1 VALELNNSVNVAADY
16 AWTAQGTSHAF
27 RDWDVLLH
35 GLEPSWRQ
43 RAFAD
48 GQMDWLVRG
57 SYRLLRWLRVKDAA
71 VKVAGVDLMLHTLY
85 LLTCYISAHEAA
97 QHEVEEVYGAEGT
110 YFADEAAVVKKE
122 SSEAIEHAKRYLD
135 RLRRI
140 DVPLSAPGNPPTF
153 APMEVG
159 QLGGQAAP
167 QPAKGQP
174 TPLPASGRLADGVR
188 AKQAAHLILFWLE
201 SYVHELHHEGCLDE
215 ADEARLLDEVHR
227 DRQALLRARIMPS
240 FRQHELAA
248 IIQQQVVIHRDM
260 VEERLRATG
269 ASAPDDKVLS
279 SEEASDR
286 EQRRNNMRMR
296 EEEER
301 ALLLRFGSHL

>member
-1 VALELNNSVNVAADY
+1 
-16 AWTAQGTSHAF
+16 
-27 RDWDVLLH
+27 
-35 GLEPSWRQ
+35 
-43 RAFAD
+43 
-48 GQMDWLVRG
+48 M
-57 SYRLLRWLRVKDAA
+57 
-71 VKVAGVDLMLHTLY
+71 
-85 LLTCYISAHEAA
+85 
-97 QHEVEEVYGAEGT
+97 
-110 YFADEAAVVKKE
+110 
-122 SSEAIEHAKRYLD
+122 
-135 RLRRI
+135 
-140 DVPLSAPGNPPTF
+140 
-153 APMEVG
+153 
-159 QLGGQAAP
+159 
-167 QPAKGQP
+167 
-174 TPLPASGRLADGVR
+174 
-188 AKQAAHLILFWLE
+188 E

>member
-1 VALELNNSVNVAADY
+1 
-16 AWTAQGTSHAF
+16 
-27 RDWDVLLH
+27 
-35 GLEPSWRQ
+35 
-43 RAFAD
+43 
-48 GQMDWLVRG
+48 MDWLVRG

-85 LLTCYISAHEAA
+85 LLTCYISAHEAV

-167 QPAKGQP
+167 QLAKGQP
-174 TPLPASGRLADGVR
+174 VPLPASGRLADGVR

-201 SYVHELHHEGCLDE
+201 SYVHELHHEGCLDLKLFHGVPAAVAGPSMLVAQLE
-215 ADEARLLDEVHR
+215 HDACRNGLPTSVNEDEELETTRNELQLQPAEDGERRVSKRGVLGWQM
-227 DRQALLRARIMPS
+227 QAGR
-240 FRQHELAA
+240 
-248 IIQQQVVIHRDM
+248 
-260 VEERLRATG
+260 G
-269 ASAPDDKVLS
+269 
-279 SEEASDR
+279 
-286 EQRRNNMRMR
+286 EQ
-296 EEEER
+296 
-301 ALLLRFGSHL
+301 